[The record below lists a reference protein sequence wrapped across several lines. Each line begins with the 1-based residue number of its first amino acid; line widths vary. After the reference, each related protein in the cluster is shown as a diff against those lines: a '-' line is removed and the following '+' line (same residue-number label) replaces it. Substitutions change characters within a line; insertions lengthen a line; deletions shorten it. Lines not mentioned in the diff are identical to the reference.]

1 MGWIAPKVLHFIF
14 FNLCLISWCSE
25 WCWAIGEDNTKV
37 GSSRCLLSGS
47 SKFCWC
53 IILQHHG
60 LKAQGRSS
68 ICMISASGSDWEA
81 VWILSWKRESL
92 PSWDFRQANRTVQAP
107 EVSDIMYTHSM
118 PKMRLFRKMER
129 NKDTYLKQLLVNEYV
144 FVIIQVENQIFLLV
158 LYLNWMN
165 PNLF

>member
-1 MGWIAPKVLHFIF
+1 MVWIATKVLHFIF

-25 WCWAIGEDNTKV
+25 WCWAIGEYNTKV

-60 LKAQGRSS
+60 LKDQARSS
-68 ICMISASGSDWEA
+68 ICMIPASGSRWEA

-92 PSWDFRQANRTVQAP
+92 FSWDFRQTNKTGQAP
-107 EVSDIMYTHSM
+107 DVSDIMYTHSM
-118 PKMRLFRKMER
+118 PNRRLFGKMER
-129 NKDTYLKQLLVNEYV
+129 NKDTYLEWLLINEYIV
-144 FVIIQVENQIFLLV
+144 LIIQVEKSSFPLSFV
-158 LYLNWMN
+158 
-165 PNLF
+165 P